1 MKWILCALLYPYPEF
16 QGFFKYINFKPYGLN
31 EYAIKSEFEG
41 KICANADISA
51 MMKYYPVELVYAMVF

>member
-1 MKWILCALLYPYPEF
+1 MLYPSPEF

-41 KICANADISA
+41 KIRANADISA
-51 MMKYYPVELVYAMVF
+51 MMKYYPVELAYAMVF